1 VNLEAL
7 NRYVLVIIGLLGAVL
22 YIAIVY
28 AGISELVSRL
38 SRPKK
43 SRKRIRAAARPR
55 LRNTKKST

>member
-1 VNLEAL
+1 MNLEAL